1 MSGREPF
8 EAGWAAA
15 ALVPGLGVQV
25 GELVA
30 LADEGRTPMV
40 FDRAQGA
47 GKALRARSVVDL
59 HAAHIGR
66 QVLLAFEGGDP
77 AKPIVIGVLQGQE
90 GWPLKNRPDQV
101 EVDSDGQRLVVSARN
116 EMVLRCGKASIT
128 LTSTGQV
135 FIEGTYVSTRSTGVN
150 RIRGGSVQLN

>member
-25 GELVA
+25 CELVA

-40 FDRAQGA
+40 YDRTQGDA
-47 GKALRARSVVDL
+47 PALPARSTVDL

-66 QVLLAFEGGDP
+66 QVLLVFEGGDP
-77 AKPIVIGVLQGQE
+77 AKPIVIGLLQGNE
-90 GWPLKNRPDQV
+90 GWPLKERPNRV
-101 EVDSDGQRLVVSARN
+101 EVDADGQRMVVSAEH

-128 LTSTGQV
+128 LTRSGHV
-135 FIEGTYVSTRSTGVN
+135 FIEGTYVSSRSTGVN

>member
-15 ALVPGLGVQV
+15 AVVPGLGVQV
-25 GELVA
+25 FELVA
-30 LADEGRTPMV
+30 LADEGRAPMV
-40 FDRAQGA
+40 FDRAQSA
-47 GKALRARSVVDL
+47 GPVLKARTVVDL

-77 AKPIVIGVLQGQE
+77 AKPIVIGVLQGDE
-90 GWPLKNRPDQV
+90 GWPLKDRPDQV
-101 EVDSDGQRLVVSARN
+101 EVDADGQRLVVSARN

-128 LTSTGQV
+128 LTSTGHV
-135 FIEGTYVSTRSTGVN
+135 FIEGTYVSSRSTGVN